1 MSKGKSRHDE
11 LLRESEDLSR
21 YLIEKLRAQASSVV
35 GKEDRIPRSPNAP
48 DKTNKGP
55 HDREK
60 PLPTSKSD
68 ASESER
74 SRDLIRLAQEQLQK
88 YKKGEKGALGAGLGL
103 EDEEGVKMTISSLP
117 DERQAAEEQ
126 SKSAD
131 QKTVFNVKY
140 NKSPDEV
147 PITVEKI
154 KTDKIGLA

>member
-11 LLRESEDLSR
+11 LLRESEELSR

-88 YKKGEKGALGAGLGL
+88 YMKGEKGALDVGLGL
-103 EDEEGVKMTISSLP
+103 VNKKGEDMSISSLA
-117 DERQAAEEQ
+117 DERQTAEDQ
-126 SKSAD
+126 NKPAD
-131 QKTVFNVKY
+131 QKTVFNVMY
-140 NKSPDEV
+140 NKSPEQV
-147 PITVEKI
+147 PITVQKI

>member
-11 LLRESEDLSR
+11 LLRESEELSR

-48 DKTNKGP
+48 DKTNKKGP

-60 PLPTSKSD
+60 PLPKSD
-68 ASESER
+68 ASESEC
-74 SRDLIRLAQEQLQK
+74 SRDLILLAQEQLQK
-88 YKKGEKGALGAGLGL
+88 YMKGEKGALGAGLGL

-140 NKSPDEV
+140 RKTPDEAPSPV
-147 PITVEKI
+147 
-154 KTDKIGLA
+154 